1 MSHIVLWMCAAMIVA
16 LPYPKEQVE
25 PQPTLKEGVA
35 DTGIN
40 VLLDSSHQFLFF
52 MHWNMR
58 SALRQHGH
66 RVTGNQASLHRALTP
81 GTPMRVRDQR
91 KHDWGKGPVR
101 RPFVML
107 PAPEYDVCITYQFGK
122 FQPYLKEE
130 QEALQRLMERGGAV
144 IAIGVGPETPLS
156 QWLAKYGAEPAGKWR
171 RVSVV
176 AEGVEGLEAVV
187 PLRCRVGKVS
197 KDWEVLASDRTRRYV
212 AVARRK
218 VGKGTLY
225 WITDERLLHVP
236 QEKGRSRPNGELL
249 SWMVLQATG
258 GPKKRDDERRI
269 PWEYGGIGG
278 AFYPENE
285 MQVGAVRVYYA
296 DNQLPDIIEL
306 AKTKFPEVMRL
317 LQKMLPT
324 PPNPGGTFYI
334 ILSAGA
340 GGGWAE
346 NVYIPKLAG
355 VISRNHN
362 SILSI
367 LAHELTH
374 TMYGPEA
381 KDGTPGCSLPG
392 WFSEAHAGW
401 FQRKVGRELGFG
413 PRWPYFDRGL
423 AREDPTLDKID
434 LANIPPGKMGL
445 AWQKAWLIWSILDA
459 RYGEQWYPNW
469 LAHIHRKYNDPSR
482 KLSMDEYV
490 RTISETVGEDVAPL
504 FERFGTTLG
513 PEAHAP
519 GLQPIGGQKK

>member
-1 MSHIVLWMCAAMIVA
+1 MPWTVTLMLSLAGVAAA
-16 LPYPKEQVE
+16 LPYKPEMVE
-25 PQPTLKEGVA
+25 PQPLAEGVQ

-40 VLLDSSHQFLFF
+40 VLFDSSHQFTFF
-52 MHWNMR
+52 MHWNTR
-58 SALRQHGH
+58 EALRAAGH
-66 RVTGNQASLHRALTP
+66 RVTGNQAALHHALTP

-91 KHDWGKGPVR
+91 KHSWAEGRVH
-101 RPFVML
+101 RPFIML
-107 PAPEYDVCITYQFGK
+107 PAPEFDVCLTYQMGK
-122 FQPYLKEE
+122 NQPYLP
-130 QEALQRLMERGGAV
+130 AERAMLRKFLESGKGV
-144 IAIGVGPETPLS
+144 IAIGAIPDTPLAEV
-156 QWLAKYGAEPAGKWR
+156 LAEYGAKPAGKTR
-171 RVSVV
+171 RVIRT
-176 AEGVEGLEAVV
+176 AEGVPGLDLVL
-187 PLRCRVGKVS
+187 PKRCRVGRVS
-197 KDWEVLASDRTRRYV
+197 DEWQVLAGDRTRRYV

-218 VGKGTLY
+218 VGKGMLF
-225 WITDERLLHVP
+225 WITDEWILHVP
-236 QEKGRSRPNGELL
+236 QGKHSRPNKELL
-249 SWMVLQATG
+249 DWMVREAAG
-258 GPKKRDDERRI
+258 GPKQRNDERRI

-285 MQVGAVRVYYA
+285 MKLGAVSVYYA

-306 AKTKFPEVMRL
+306 ARTRFEEVMRL

-334 ILSAGA
+334 VLAAGT

-346 NVYIPKLAG
+346 NVYTPKLAG

-381 KDGTPGCSLPG
+381 KDGTPGCALPD

-423 AREDPTLDKID
+423 AREDPTLDKLD
-434 LANIPPGKMGL
+434 LANIPKGKMGL
-445 AWQKAWLIWSILDA
+445 AWHKVWFIWSILDA
-459 RYGEQWYPNW
+459 RYGEKWYPNW

-519 GLQPIGGQKK
+519 GLPPIGGKK